1 MALSTMVCESVRNV
15 VQDPLLLPRLPTLLT
30 SPWARDHP
38 LIKNGTQ
45 QLIRWLISDN
55 HVSMD
60 LSQTTH
66 ELLMW
71 SWSKGTS
78 TSYNSDWKW
87 WHSWCLERQ
96 IDSIS
101 ASLGRILDFWS
112 WMHKEGGFSIQIN
125 VHRSAISSL
134 HHHVDGVPVGQHFLV
149 KHLMKGISRANSP
162 LPKYKDI
169 WDVDQFLQYIDS
181 LRDNKDW
188 SWTFEYK
195 YNINTNSLSKNRK
208 G

>member
-1 MALSTMVCESVRNV
+1 MTLSTKVCESVRDF
-15 VQDPLLLPRLPTLLT
+15 VQDPLLLPRFRTPLT

-45 QLIRWLISDN
+45 QLIGLLISDN
-55 HVSMD
+55 YVSMD

-87 WHSWCLERQ
+87 WHGWCLERQ

-101 ASLGRILDFWS
+101 ASLGRMLDFWS
-112 WMHKEGGFSIQIN
+112 WMHKEGGFFNTDQCSQVGN
-125 VHRSAISSL
+125 LLCSSPCCWCS
-134 HHHVDGVPVGQHFLV
+134 GWPTFL
-149 KHLMKGISRANSP
+149 G
-162 LPKYKDI
+162 
-169 WDVDQFLQYIDS
+169 
-181 LRDNKDW
+181 
-188 SWTFEYK
+188 
-195 YNINTNSLSKNRK
+195 
-208 G
+208 